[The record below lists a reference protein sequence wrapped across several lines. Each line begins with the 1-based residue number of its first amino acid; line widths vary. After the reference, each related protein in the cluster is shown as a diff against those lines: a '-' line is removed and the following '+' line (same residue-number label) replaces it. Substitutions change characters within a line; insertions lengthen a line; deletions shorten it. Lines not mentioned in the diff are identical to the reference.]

1 MKKYLALV
9 KLQFTQQFKSLQM
22 GDAKS
27 VKKKRAST
35 AIALVV
41 LGLCFVPFLI
51 SVAVAM
57 FFMGQI
63 SNGNVYV
70 GTSLLIVCQGLVL
83 MFGVHAIIS
92 NVFVVKDA
100 DKLMYLPIRPSTIF
114 FAKLTVAYINEVIT
128 TAVTIAVL
136 LLPFGIGAG
145 ASIGYYLMLILALAL
160 IPLLPML
167 LGCIVAMPL
176 AALIAK
182 IGKNSALK
190 TVLRVVVYLA
200 VMAIYLYAM
209 YSLGLF
215 SGANGSNILDDPE
228 TYINDMLAN
237 FVARLERV
245 VIYIHPNFTL
255 MKCML
260 ATSVTAWLLNFG
272 MTLAE
277 NAVLLAV
284 VVLVSMPFYKWM
296 ISQSLE
302 EGGGSRKKNTGEQ
315 LNVKNKGVVRELMQT
330 DFKRIVRDGQM
341 GFQSFAGIVVMPLI
355 IVIFYFTLGMS
366 SEGDASFLDM
376 MSTSSLYQVIA
387 PLVILGY
394 MTLLGMGTNVLGLYP
409 ISRENKSIYM
419 LKSLPV
425 SFSKILLAKVLLAT
439 AVMLICDFITCLFIV
454 ILMGVKWYFGIAML
468 ITMALL
474 GFGAMCITTLLDLK
488 DPKLGWSNFNQSLKN
503 AKNSWI
509 AMLIGL
515 LTIISIAIVTTG
527 FVVWFAIFEQWFV
540 TVLMWLVL
548 IGVALA
554 FATVS
559 YKIMAGKA
567 TKYFE
572 QIEA

>member
-9 KLQFTQQFKSLQM
+9 KLQFTQQFKSHQM

-41 LGLCFVPFLI
+41 LGLCFLPFLI

-57 FFMGQI
+57 YFMGKI
-63 SNGNVYV
+63 SQGNVYL
-70 GTSLLIVCQGLVL
+70 GTFLLIVSQGLVL

-128 TAVTIAVL
+128 TAVTIAAL

-145 ASIGYYLMLILALAL
+145 ASTGYYAMLLLALAL

-167 LGCIVAMPL
+167 LGCIVSMPL

-190 TVLRVVVYLA
+190 TVLRVVVYL
-200 VMAIYLYAM
+200 VIMAIYLYAM
-209 YSLGLF
+209 YSFGLF
-215 SGANGSNILDDPE
+215 SGASGSNILDDPE
-228 TYINDMLAN
+228 IYINDMLGD

-245 VIYIHPNFTL
+245 IVYIHPNFTL
-255 MKCML
+255 MSSML
-260 ATSVTAWLLNFG
+260 AMSVTDWLLNFG

-296 ISQSLE
+296 IAQSLE
-302 EGGGSRKKNTGEQ
+302 EGGARKKHTGEQ
-315 LNVKNKGVVRELMQT
+315 LNVKNKGVVRELIQT

-341 GFQSFAGIVVMPLI
+341 GFQSLAGIVVMPLI
-355 IVIFYFTLGMS
+355 VVIFYFTMGMS
-366 SEGDASFLDM
+366 GESDESFFDM
-376 MSTSSLYQVIA
+376 MSTSGLYQVIA
-387 PLVILGY
+387 PLVILAY

-409 ISRENKSIYM
+409 ISRENRSIYM

-425 SFSKILLAKVLLAT
+425 PFDKILLAKVLLAT
-439 AVMLICDFITCLFIV
+439 AVMLICDFFTCLLIV

-488 DPKLGWSNFNQSLKN
+488 DPKLGWANFNQSLKN

-515 LTIISIAIVTTG
+515 LAMFAIAILSAG
-527 FVVWFAIFEQWFV
+527 FIVWFSLFEQWFA

-548 IGVALA
+548 IGASLG
-554 FATVS
+554 FAAVS
-559 YKIMAGKA
+559 YKVMSSKA
-567 TKYFE
+567 SKYFE